1 VFINEPSIRVN
12 LKPGVA
18 KQCATMEE
26 FFEYVRQEVRNSL
39 TDPRNFRIPADEIQK
54 LAAMY
59 DRVKR
64 GQDAL

>member
-1 VFINEPSIRVN
+1 
-12 LKPGVA
+12 
-18 KQCATMEE
+18 MEE